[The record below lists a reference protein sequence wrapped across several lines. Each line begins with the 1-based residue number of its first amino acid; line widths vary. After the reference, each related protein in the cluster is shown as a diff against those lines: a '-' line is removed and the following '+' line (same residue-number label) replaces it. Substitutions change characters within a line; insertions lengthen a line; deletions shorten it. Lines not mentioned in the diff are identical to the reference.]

1 MLTKIQDFIQLASTD
16 LKTTPD
22 TARNA
27 TGALLQFIQHK
38 ADPKDFQE
46 LTNLLPGSADLAKQT
61 PAESQKAAAGT
72 SFTGMEG
79 NVKSM
84 ATSALAGTGL
94 GSGLQMASLLQ
105 KSGLS
110 SDKFAPFV
118 STFFNFA
125 KPKLGNELVTRIVGK
140 IPELKHV
147 LN

>member
-1 MLTKIQDFIQLASTD
+1 MLTRIQDFIQLASKD

-22 TARNA
+22 TARDA
-27 TGALLQFIQHK
+27 TGALLQYIQHK

-46 LTNLLPGSADLAKQT
+46 LENRIPGAAELTKQA
-61 PAESQKAAAGT
+61 PAETQKAAAGT
-72 SFTGMEG
+72 HTTGVLG
-79 NVKSM
+79 SVTST
-84 ATSALAGTGL
+84 AASALAGTGV

-105 KSGLS
+105 GAGLS
-110 SDKFAPFV
+110 NDKFAPFV

-125 KPKLGNELVTRIVGK
+125 KPKLGNELVTRLVGK